1 MYLCVTLPSLDTV
14 VVVAK
19 GGTPGGI
26 RSLSVTSIID
36 GL

>member
-1 MYLCVTLPSLDTV
+1 MYLCVTFPTV